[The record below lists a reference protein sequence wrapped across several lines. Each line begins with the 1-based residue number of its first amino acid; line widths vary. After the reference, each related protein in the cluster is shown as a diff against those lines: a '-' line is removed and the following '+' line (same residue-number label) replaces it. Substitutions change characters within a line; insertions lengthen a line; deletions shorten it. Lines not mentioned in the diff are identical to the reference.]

1 MVSLKEKLPKGC
13 DPRDEANYS
22 RFHQIDYAPDLMFT
36 ELTKFV
42 ERNHKKPFV
51 LFWTIPVPHVSLQY
65 GDRKWVDYYHK
76 KFGDEKP
83 YLGNKGYFPCR
94 YPKATY
100 AAMVSHW
107 DEQIGQLIQQL
118 KQEGIYENTLIIF
131 TSDNGPTYNSGTNS
145 DFFDSAKPFRS
156 DHHWGKG
163 SLREGGIRTP
173 MLTTWPN
180 HIKKGIH
187 TALIS
192 GFQDMMPTFC
202 EIAGVNCPPTDGISL
217 LPTLLSK
224 KQEQQHEYLYWEFP
238 EYDGQKAVRMGKW
251 KSYVDNIIK
260 GNRHIELYDLSIDP
274 REHTVI
280 SRYHPDII
288 AKVKAIFKEDHTD
301 AEIKK
306 FNLPW

>member
-51 LFWTIPVPHVSLQY
+51 LFWTTPVPHVSLQY
-65 GDRKWVDYYHK
+65 GD
-76 KFGDEKP
+76 
-83 YLGNKGYFPCR
+83 
-94 YPKATY
+94 
-100 AAMVSHW
+100 
-107 DEQIGQLIQQL
+107 
-118 KQEGIYENTLIIF
+118 
-131 TSDNGPTYNSGTNS
+131 
-145 DFFDSAKPFRS
+145 
-156 DHHWGKG
+156 
-163 SLREGGIRTP
+163 
-173 MLTTWPN
+173 TWPN